1 MFQAFICS
9 SARGTVYTKIDIFYA
24 YYVGWLLAQNIP
36 IAVYTVPPDDEQIS
50 ARNMYR
56 LLTVIN

>member
-1 MFQAFICS
+1 MFITSYQ
-9 SARGTVYTKIDIFYA
+9 RKGNKTE
-24 YYVGWLLAQNIP
+24 Q

-56 LLTVIN
+56 LLIVIS